1 MNLSR
6 TRTMPVLLVLG
17 AGALL
22 GALGALS
29 GKSDSPFF
37 HVTGVVFSGGWSWAC
52 FAFVVGYTRRSK
64 IESAC
69 LASVG
74 LAVGV
79 VVYYVLKWLSPVAP
93 IGMSSDGIEP
103 DGISAGI
110 IAWGIAALLFGAPM
124 GLFGNLA
131 RIPGIGGLAFRL
143 LVPLIAFVET
153 SARLE
158 AEAAS
163 AGKFVEVTWDTIR
176 VLAVL
181 AAVALVGHMVWEWVR
196 SARKRESRA

>member
-1 MNLSR
+1 MS
-6 TRTMPVLLVLG
+6 VLPVLG
-17 AGALL
+17 AGVLI
-22 GALGALS
+22 GAIGALS
-29 GKSDSPFF
+29 GKFDTPIF
-37 HVTGVVFSGGWSWAC
+37 HVTGVVFAGGWSWAC
-52 FAFVVGYTRRSK
+52 FAFLVGYTRRSK
-64 IESAC
+64 VESAC
-69 LASVG
+69 LASSA

-93 IGMSSDGIEP
+93 IGMSAAGMESDGI
-103 DGISAGI
+103 SSGI
-110 IAWGIAALLFGAPM
+110 IAWGIAGLLFGVPM

-153 SARLE
+153 SARLA
-158 AEAAS
+158 AEADT
-163 AGKFVEVTWDTIR
+163 AGKFVEVTWNTIR

-181 AAVALVGHMVWEWVR
+181 TALALVGHMVWEWVR

>member
-52 FAFVVGYTRRSK
+52 FAFLVGYTRRSK

-93 IGMSSDGIEP
+93 IGMSSDGIQS